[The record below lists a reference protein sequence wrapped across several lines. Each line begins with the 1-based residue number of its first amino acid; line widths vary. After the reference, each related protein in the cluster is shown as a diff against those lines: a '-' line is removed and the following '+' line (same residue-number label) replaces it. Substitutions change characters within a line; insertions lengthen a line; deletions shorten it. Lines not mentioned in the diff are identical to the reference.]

1 MSSLE
6 CLHRIQRIQ
15 MYVKLYRGDKCMS
28 SLVCLHRIH
37 KRQMYVKFNVST
49 QDTQETNVCQVW

>member
-1 MSSLE
+1 
-6 CLHRIQRIQ
+6 
-15 MYVKLYRGDKCMS
+15 MS

-49 QDTQETNVCQVW
+49 QDTQDTVSLRRIYRRQMYVKLCSLHSIKIVLYPH